1 MNKIGLC
8 IKNDEINDLL
18 NLCKKFNISFKNKNQ
33 FKYHHLYLL
42 TDTNIY
48 YISPIIMK
56 NTIFTNIFRSVSE
69 LDNYLS
75 KKEA

>member
-8 IKNDEINDLL
+8 IKDDEVNDLL
-18 NLCKKFNISFKNKNQ
+18 NLCKKFNIRFKNKDQ
-33 FKYHHLYLL
+33 FKFHHLYLL

-56 NTIFTNIFRSVSE
+56 NTKFSKICRSVVE
-69 LDNYLS
+69 LNTYLE
-75 KKEA
+75 K